1 MHRRSFARSM
11 ALGLL
16 VTSGGSLWAWSPPD
30 PPHLVLQ
37 TGPEESVT
45 SVAVSPD
52 GSLVATGSFDGGI
65 RLYDART
72 GALRRVIGADS
83 SRGVRRFVRGRWHD
97 DCQWGP
103 RDG

>member
-1 MHRRSFARSM
+1 MQLRSFVQSI

-16 VTSGGSLWAWSPPD
+16 VASGGSLRACSPPD

-65 RLYDART
+65 RLYDVRT
-72 GALRRVIGADS
+72 GALVSPDRKPARN
-83 SRGVRRFVRGRWHD
+83 SRTRLSW
-97 DCQWGP
+97 
-103 RDG
+103 